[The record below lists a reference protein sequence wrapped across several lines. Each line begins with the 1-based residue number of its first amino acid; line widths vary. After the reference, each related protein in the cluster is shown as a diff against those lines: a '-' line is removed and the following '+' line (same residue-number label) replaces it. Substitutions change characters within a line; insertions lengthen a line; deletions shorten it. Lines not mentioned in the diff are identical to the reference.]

1 MAPVPHVQAV
11 SLVKATSDHHTL
23 PSLGILRFEKNLTK
37 TSRIRRVLE
46 ILPQTKGAN
55 IAIKASGIISES
67 DYEAILPEFERRCE
81 GLLQFQFLLDWEHLE
96 GWDEGAVE
104 VSFGVRFMH
113 RLRCERLA
121 ILSDDQRWLGDIE
134 ILRGLFER
142 TELRVFPPT
151 ERDAAWSWLTR
162 DSH

>member
-1 MAPVPHVQAV
+1 M
-11 SLVKATSDHHTL
+11 
-23 PSLGILRFEKNLTK
+23 
-37 TSRIRRVLE
+37 LE

-67 DYEAILPEFERRCE
+67 DYEAILPELERRCE
-81 GLLQFQFLLDWEHLE
+81 DLLQLRFLLDWEHLE

-104 VSFGVRFMH
+104 VNFGVRFMH

>member
-1 MAPVPHVQAV
+1 M
-11 SLVKATSDHHTL
+11 
-23 PSLGILRFEKNLTK
+23 
-37 TSRIRRVLE
+37 LE
-46 ILPQTKGAN
+46 LLPQTKGAN

-81 GLLQFQFLLDWEHLE
+81 DLLQIRFLVDWEHLE

>member
-1 MAPVPHVQAV
+1 M
-11 SLVKATSDHHTL
+11 
-23 PSLGILRFEKNLTK
+23 
-37 TSRIRRVLE
+37 LE

-55 IAIKASGIISES
+55 IAIKASGVISES
-67 DYEAILPEFERRCE
+67 DYEAILPEFERLCE
-81 GLLQFQFLLDWEHLE
+81 NLLRFRFLLDWEHLE

-134 ILRGLFER
+134 ILRGLLKR
-142 TELRVFPPT
+142 KELRIFPPT